1 MAKARYFCIATK
13 TSVTTDANDQIVMAP
28 ETNVYLYQSMDI
40 GVKSILYLL
49 WLETQKSHDAENN
62 IEVDAETNTFRL
74 TQNQSNGNKRTIT
87 WTAVP
92 YSGVK
97 NQNEFEAMP
106 AIDNKAL
113 DFVSLAYAGYEV
125 GRKAMV
131 NGLLDEGETEDELRD
146 AGVTPDEQAEALAG
160 KQ

>member
-13 TSVTTDANDQIVMAP
+13 TSVTTDANDQIVVAP

-40 GVKSILYLL
+40 GVKSSLYLL

-74 TQNQSNGNKRTIT
+74 TQDQSNGNKQTIT

-92 YSGVK
+92 CSGVK
-97 NQNEFEAMP
+97 NQNEFEAVP

>member
-74 TQNQSNGNKRTIT
+74 TQDQSNGNKRTIT

-92 YSGVK
+92 CSRVK
-97 NQNEFEAMP
+97 NQNEFEAVP

>member
-74 TQNQSNGNKRTIT
+74 TQDQSNGNKRTIT
-87 WTAVP
+87 WAAVP
-92 YSGVK
+92 CSGVK
-97 NQNEFEAMP
+97 NQNEFEAVP

>member
-13 TSVTTDANDQIVMAP
+13 TSVTTDANDQIVVAP

-62 IEVDAETNTFRL
+62 IEVDAETNTF
-74 TQNQSNGNKRTIT
+74 KRTIT

-92 YSGVK
+92 CSGVK
-97 NQNEFEAMP
+97 NQNEFEAVP

>member
-1 MAKARYFCIATK
+1 MLFR
-13 TSVTTDANDQIVMAP
+13 S
-28 ETNVYLYQSMDI
+28 
-40 GVKSILYLL
+40 
-49 WLETQKSHDAENN
+49 
-62 IEVDAETNTFRL
+62 NTFRL
-74 TQNQSNGNKRTIT
+74 TQDQSNGNKRTIT

-92 YSGVK
+92 CSGVK
-97 NQNEFEAMP
+97 NQNEFEAVP

>member
-13 TSVTTDANDQIVMAP
+13 TSVTTDANDQIVVAP

-74 TQNQSNGNKRTIT
+74 TQDQSNGNKRTIT

-92 YSGVK
+92 CSGVK
-97 NQNEFEAMP
+97 NQNEFEAVP

-131 NGLLDEGETEDELRD
+131 NGLLDEGETEDELHD

>member
-49 WLETQKSHDAENN
+49 WLETQKSHDSENN

-92 YSGVK
+92 CSGVK

>member
-62 IEVDAETNTFRL
+62 IEVDAESNTFRL
-74 TQNQSNGNKRTIT
+74 TQEQSNGDKRTIT

-92 YSGVK
+92 CSGVK
-97 NQNEFEAMP
+97 NQNEFETVP

-131 NGLLDEGETEDELRD
+131 NGLLGEQATEDELRD
-146 AGVTPDEQAEALAG
+146 AGVTLDEQAQALVDR
-160 KQ
+160 

>member
-28 ETNVYLYQSMDI
+28 ETNVYLYPSMDI

-74 TQNQSNGNKRTIT
+74 TQDQSNGNKRTIT

-92 YSGVK
+92 CSGVK
-97 NQNEFEAMP
+97 NQNEFEAVP

-146 AGVTPDEQAEALAG
+146 AGVTSDEQAEALAG

>member
-13 TSVTTDANDQIVMAP
+13 TSVTTDANDQIVVAP

-74 TQNQSNGNKRTIT
+74 TQGQSNGNKRTIT

-92 YSGVK
+92 CSGVK
-97 NQNEFEAMP
+97 IRMN
-106 AIDNKAL
+106 
-113 DFVSLAYAGYEV
+113 
-125 GRKAMV
+125 
-131 NGLLDEGETEDELRD
+131 LRQCRQL
-146 AGVTPDEQAEALAG
+146 TIKRWTLCL
-160 KQ
+160 